1 MTPTRRLAM
10 RISGAGLTA
19 KELAER
25 LGISDKTLRTY
36 IYGTS
41 HYAVLGRMVEELDLT
56 PADLWAIV
64 TGREL
69 TFRELQ
75 KMRV

>member
-1 MTPTRRLAM
+1 MRAARRLAM
-10 RISGAGLTA
+10 RLAGAGLTA

-56 PADLWAIV
+56 PADLWAIG

-69 TFRELQ
+69 TLRELQ
-75 KMRV
+75 KMKV

>member
-1 MTPTRRLAM
+1 MNN
-10 RISGAGLTA
+10 RILQKMYGAGMTA

-36 IYGTS
+36 LYGMS
-41 HYAVLGRMVEELDLT
+41 HYEVLGRMVAELDLT

-75 KMRV
+75 KMKV